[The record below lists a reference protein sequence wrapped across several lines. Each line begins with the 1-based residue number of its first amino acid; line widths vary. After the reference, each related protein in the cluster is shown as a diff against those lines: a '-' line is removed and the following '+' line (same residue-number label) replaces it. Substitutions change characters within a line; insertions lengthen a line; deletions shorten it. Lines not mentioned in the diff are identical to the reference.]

1 MKQKTT
7 RIWESTVKNLRLI
20 YAITGERMVSIMD
33 RLVVDE
39 LKRIQEGINDPG
51 LPGELAGCETLP

>member
-39 LKRIQEGINDPG
+39 LKRVQEGRNAPG
-51 LPGELAGCETLP
+51 LPVELAGCETPP